1 MLRDYFLNGAGE
13 LIPQVRVPSW
23 GSPDWV
29 RGSARWWDTRSSPVG
44 WDIVGLWGRG
54 PPPPPTTQ
62 AWHCKQP
69 PTLSLLIRV
78 IFMAALAVR
87 PLK

>member
-54 PPPPPTTQ
+54 PPPPTNNPG
-62 AWHCKQP
+62 
-69 PTLSLLIRV
+69 L
-78 IFMAALAVR
+78 ALQTAPHPV
-87 PLK
+87 LVN